1 MYDHLLDLF
10 VPLLRKL
17 KVIISTPYI
26 WDVKGRK
33 FELIKNKKYV
43 KRFRIVSYIIYA
55 HMVIMAWNLF
65 QVFKKERNLLLEI
78 FSLGTSAMTFF
89 ATVNRRM
96 HQNEAAYIVQL
107 LNCMVA
113 FETSSTEWGNINM
126 FVSLIHTAFLI
137 SSIPFIIDQF

>member
-1 MYDHLLDLF
+1 
-10 VPLLRKL
+10 
-17 KVIISTPYI
+17 
-26 WDVKGRK
+26 VKGRK

-89 ATVNRRM
+89 ATVKRRM